1 MNAVFRQD
9 FIIKYTLTQAHKM
22 KITCDTCII
31 TIINSKNSNSNSFY
45 VLLNDCTIYWMQNLQ
60 QSVLSQ
66 NNEKKLCQS
75 YIPQNAFLWKRLLL
89 LSWTNCSEAFKS
101 FPACS
106 DTHTTHTEQLILNS
120 YVCTENN
127 QECPARLPRNK
138 CQVNTVFYTCR
149 V

>member
-1 MNAVFRQD
+1 MSRSQITGTKTQKKIIPMNAVFRQD

-45 VLLNDCTIYWMQNLQ
+45 VLLNDCTIYWMQKLQ
-60 QSVLSQ
+60 QRVLSQ

-89 LSWTNCSEAFKS
+89 LSWKNCFSGIQKFS
-101 FPACS
+101 RMLRH
-106 DTHTTHTEQLILNS
+106 THTQHTLSSL
-120 YVCTENN
+120 Y
-127 QECPARLPRNK
+127 
-138 CQVNTVFYTCR
+138 
-149 V
+149 